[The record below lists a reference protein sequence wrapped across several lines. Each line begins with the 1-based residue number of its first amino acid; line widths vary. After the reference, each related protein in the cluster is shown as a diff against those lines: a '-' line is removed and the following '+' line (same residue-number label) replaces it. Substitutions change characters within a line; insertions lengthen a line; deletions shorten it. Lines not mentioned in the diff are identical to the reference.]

1 MRMSPRF
8 LLLSMIPVLALAPAL
23 SRAEGPPS
31 PFPDAEIREQFRQAE
46 EYARQ
51 AGEELM
57 RSLQRLESAI
67 PRYGAPFIDDSGN
80 IVIPRRPRLAPP
92 PVEPSATERT

>member
-1 MRMSPRF
+1 MSPRL

-31 PFPDAEIREQFRQAE
+31 PFPDAEIREQLHQAE
-46 EYARQ
+46 KYARQ

-67 PRYGAPFIDDSGN
+67 PRYGVPYVDESGN
-80 IVIPRRPRLAPP
+80 IVIPRRHRPVPTALPP
-92 PVEPSATERT
+92 PTTDRT